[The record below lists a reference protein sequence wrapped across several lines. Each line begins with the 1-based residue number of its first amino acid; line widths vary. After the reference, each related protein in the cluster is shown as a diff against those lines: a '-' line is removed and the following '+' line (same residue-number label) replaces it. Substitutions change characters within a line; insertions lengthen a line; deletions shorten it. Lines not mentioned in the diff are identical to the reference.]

1 MFIPLH
7 LAMKK
12 LILFTLYLSVVFNAY
27 AVDRDFWLT
36 GQIKESVGKTD
47 LLKAMIILFD
57 AEGNPSDT
65 IKETKTMRYK
75 MGEMSEISF
84 FSIPVQRKDST
95 YVFDVACDGYM
106 TQTVTYRVEN
116 VGKRE
121 ATRKVPTV
129 YLDRAPH
136 KLGEVTVTASK
147 IKFYNKGD
155 TIVYNADAFQLA
167 EGSMLDA
174 LIAQLPGAELNDDG
188 QIKVNGE
195 FVESLLLNGKK
206 FLDGNNKLML
216 ENIGAYTVKSVEVYK
231 GQTEEEKWLD
241 DPSLQKHLTMDVR
254 LKREYNVGLIVNAQG
269 GYGTED
275 RYTGRLFASWFN
287 PTTRLTLLGNV
298 NNLNDNRQPG
308 KNDTWTPEMMPSGT
322 KKYSMGGFNY
332 DYEGPER
339 DRQANGYL
347 TFEQTTN
354 NNCLTTARTNFLAG
368 GDTYENSFDN
378 SRNRETKIQTQHVLR
393 RMKQQIMYGL
403 FLKGRYTR
411 KDNASYSVGATFD
424 SEQKDIT
431 MKALEAIYSDGT
443 PERLDAIINRSI
455 TRTDGASRD
464 WEGQA
469 FPNFT
474 YKIPKSRDRM
484 SIEIGVKYRQN
495 KEERWRDHNI
505 NYGADPVPAYRR
517 RQFFDNSPNHTL
529 TLINNLTYSTRYKN
543 FSFGLNYEYRF
554 LDQEKDS
561 YMYALD
567 RLPDMGIF
575 GVIPAGY
582 LDSFDP
588 ANSYTSRL
596 IENTHTL
603 KPVVWYDTEFSNG
616 NSLNILFT
624 PSLALKHS
632 HLDYWRDGRD
642 YLVTRSD
649 FFVKAAKSDIHIDLG
664 LGRVDGKR
672 KRRQFRNFMVYR
684 WIIEPKTPNL
694 MDMVDVVNDSD
705 PLNITEGNPDLKLE
719 YKHTHSLE
727 WKYTPE
733 VRHIMNM
740 LRGSYSW
747 TDDALTRGY
756 VYNTSTGVRRIRTY
770 NVNGNSSAA
779 LTDNFSFQ
787 FGSKDQFSLSSNTNA
802 NLMRYSDMIGVDLD
816 EPALSKVRTWTL
828 SEKLGLTWQIGQQ
841 SLQLSVDYTNRHT
854 TSSREDFA
862 AIDADH
868 LNYGF
873 IGQFRLPGGFGI
885 STDFI
890 FYSRQGYGIKELDT
904 TDAIWNMRLTYC
916 PPRAKKWVFMV
927 DGFDMLRQLSNVNY
941 AVNAAGRTVSYSNAL
956 PRYLLFSLQYRLN
969 IQPKKR

>member
-1 MFIPLH
+1 MVFISLR

-12 LILFTLYLSVVFNAY
+12 LILFTLYLSVVFNVY
-27 AVDRDFWLT
+27 AGEKEFWLT
-36 GQIKESVGKTD
+36 GCVKESLGKTD
-47 LLKAMIILFD
+47 LLKAMVILYD
-57 AEGNPSDT
+57 ADGNPSDT
-65 IKETKTMRYK
+65 LKELKSMRYR
-75 MGEMSEISF
+75 MGEMSEVSF

-95 YVFDVACDGYM
+95 YVFDVACDGYT
-106 TQTVTYRVEN
+106 TQTVTYRLEKI
-116 VGKRE
+116 GKRE
-121 ATRKVPTV
+121 TSRAVPTV

-155 TIVYNADAFQLA
+155 TIVYNADAFQLS

-174 LIAQLPGAELNDDG
+174 LITQLPGAELNDDG

-298 NNLNDNRQPG
+298 NNLNDSRQPG

-332 DYEGPER
+332 DYESPER

-347 TFEQTTN
+347 TFEQTAN
-354 NNCLTTARTNFLAG
+354 NNRRTTARTNFLTG
-368 GDTYENSFDN
+368 GDTYENNFDN
-378 SRNRETKIQTQHVLR
+378 SRNRDTKVMTQHILR
-393 RMKQQIMYGL
+393 RMKEQIMYGL
-403 FLKGRYTR
+403 FLKGRYLR
-411 KDNASYSVGATFD
+411 KTNSSSSVGATFD
-424 SEQKDIT
+424 SEQQNVTK
-431 MKALEAIYSDGT
+431 KVLEAIYSDGT

-455 TRTDGASRD
+455 TRTDGASRE

-469 FPNFT
+469 FPNIA
-474 YKIPKSRDRM
+474 YKIPRTRDRLEV
-484 SIEIGVKYRQN
+484 EIGVKYRQS
-495 KEERWRDHNI
+495 KEERWRDYTI

-529 TLINNLTYSTRYKN
+529 TQINNLKYTTRYRN
-543 FSFGLNYEYRF
+543 FSFSLNYEYRF
-554 LDQEKDS
+554 LEEEKDS

-567 RLPDMGIF
+567 RLADMGIF
-575 GVIPAGY
+575 GVLPAAY

-596 IENTHTL
+596 MENIHTL
-603 KPVVWYDTEFSNG
+603 TPSVWYDTEFSNG
-616 NSLNILFT
+616 SWVSFLFS
-624 PSLALKHS
+624 PSFALKHS

-642 YLVTRSD
+642 YLVSRNDFLIKATR
-649 FFVKAAKSDIHIDLG
+649 HDLHAYLN
-664 LGRVDGKR
+664 LGAIGNG
-672 KRRQFRNFMVYR
+672 RRRRFRHTLLYR
-684 WIIEPKTPNL
+684 WTIEPKTPNL
-694 MDMVDVVNDSD
+694 IEMVDVVNDSD
-705 PLNITEGNPDLKLE
+705 PLNISEGNPDLKPE
-719 YKHTHSLE
+719 YKHSQSLE

-733 VRHIMNM
+733 TLHLNNT
-740 LRGSYSW
+740 LRGNYSW
-747 TDDALTRGY
+747 TDNALTRGY
-756 VYNTSTGVRRIRTY
+756 VYNTSTGVRRTRTY
-770 NVNGNSSAA
+770 NVDGNSSAA
-779 LTDNFSFQ
+779 LSNYLSFQ
-787 FGSKDQFSLSSNTNA
+787 FGSGDQFSLSSDTDA
-802 NLMRYSDMIGVDLD
+802 NLMRYSDMIGVGLD
-816 EPALSKVRTWTL
+816 APSPSKVRTWTL
-828 SEKLGLTWQIGQQ
+828 GEKLGLTWQIGQQ
-841 SLQLSVDYTNRHT
+841 SLRLSLDYTNRHT
-854 TSSREDFA
+854 TSSREDFTN
-862 AIDADH
+862 INADH

-885 STDFI
+885 STDFM
-890 FYSRQGYGIKELDT
+890 FYSRHGYGLKELDT
-904 TDAIWNMRLTYC
+904 TDAIWNLRMTYC
-916 PPRAKKWVFMV
+916 PPGAKRWVFMV
-927 DGFDMLRQLSNVNY
+927 DGFDMLRQLSNVSY

-956 PRYLLFSLQYRLN
+956 PRYVLFSLQYRLN